1 MFSSQSQGTDQEE
14 VNKTRIVSMA
24 LAATEQYFFMVYI
37 INNQS
42 NNRAVGY
49 LININI
55 KETQATLN
63 AEK

>member
-1 MFSSQSQGTDQEE
+1 
-14 VNKTRIVSMA
+14 
-24 LAATEQYFFMVYI
+24 MVYI
-37 INNQS
+37 NNLIEQQL
-42 NNRAVGY
+42 AVGY